1 MSHVAGVAEW
11 VDPRIPRVLLQSLA
25 DTASVNM
32 GAEAAL
38 STGGL
43 GFLLVFIA
51 PLGAD
56 LLIFWGSHKKD
67 PTSFIQDATPEALA
81 TCVRYRGALACTDLH
96 THQRS

>member
-11 VDPRIPRVLLQSLA
+11 VDPRIP
-25 DTASVNM
+25 
-32 GAEAAL
+32 
-38 STGGL
+38 
-43 GFLLVFIA
+43 LVFIA